1 MHLPL
6 IISRFSN
13 LLFFVQK
20 TNQVRLTGFNL
31 QKYLADN
38 VDISFYGKSEDE
50 IWKQIGKSIEKQNT
64 EQFKKAIVPIKPIF
78 ASHWQKA
85 FKNLLS
91 WKQYFQGNSELFEQV
106 ILDIKKLSG
115 TNHFLLSKIPI
126 YLVSDFRSND
136 KDINAWFSWMPK
148 QSFIVVEIPFGLK
161 VSSGLFQLGVLA
173 HEFFHLILKQN
184 KNLVLRINQ
193 IVEENRGLFE
203 KLSKGDILDKMF
215 FEELLV
221 SSFIPEGYL
230 SKKYFDL
237 KIATDIFSSK
247 DLLDWRRSVAFK
259 MQQTAKK
266 YISNARQIDKE
277 YLEQLITVIKENAK

>member
-1 MHLPL
+1 
-6 IISRFSN
+6 
-13 LLFFVQK
+13 
-20 TNQVRLTGFNL
+20 
-31 QKYLADN
+31 
-38 VDISFYGKSEDE
+38 
-50 IWKQIGKSIEKQNT
+50 
-64 EQFKKAIVPIKPIF
+64 KKAIVPIKPIF